1 MRYQTR
7 SARGTSSSFFNSI
20 PDSIHESARIDGA
33 NDLKIFLQL
42 VIPLSIPA
50 IAVISLYIAVGH
62 WNALMDA
69 VLYINRSTLKPL
81 QSYLMDLV
89 MRNQMTDIYASPSE
103 QEVTS
108 LSIQTAA
115 IFASTMPILL
125 VYPFLQRF
133 FVQGLMIG
141 AIKG

>member
-1 MRYQTR
+1 M
-7 SARGTSSSFFNSI
+7 
-20 PDSIHESARIDGA
+20 
-33 NDLKIFLQL
+33 KIFLQL